1 MDVSSQNKKPSSAE
15 NSAEPQSLASPSFKQ
30 TYEGIE
36 ALWES
41 KIAKLITSKNLI
53 AAEVK
58 LSFSAILLAL
68 AIALGLTLI
77 TTAVWILL
85 NFGAGLIVMQLT
97 QSIAIALTSLIT
109 VNILL
114 GLWLFKQLKQIWRLV
129 GVPAALSAFNQN
141 N

>member
-53 AAEVK
+53 AAEV
-58 LSFSAILLAL
+58 SFSAILLAL